1 MEALEKNKKFTA
13 LMDSARRL
21 FWKHGFR
28 RVSIEEICHDA
39 RISKMTFYRFF
50 HNKTELAKSVLDR
63 FYEDNLTVYR
73 KIMSESTSVADKLRK
88 LIQMKFEGT
97 NDLSFEFMQ
106 DFMFSKDLGLAE
118 YYEKKIHEI
127 ISESIVDFKRG
138 QTEGWIRKDLNV
150 EFMFFF
156 SQKIMVFL
164 NDRELLSLFNSPQ
177 DLVNELTK
185 LIVYGIAPRE

>member
-1 MEALEKNKKFTA
+1 
-13 LMDSARRL
+13 
-21 FWKHGFR
+21 
-28 RVSIEEICHDA
+28 
-39 RISKMTFYRFF
+39 
-50 HNKTELAKSVLDR
+50 
-63 FYEDNLTVYR
+63 
-73 KIMSESTSVADKLRK
+73 
-88 LIQMKFEGT
+88 
-97 NDLSFEFMQ
+97 MQ